1 MAKSRE
7 DLVKWAIDKAE
18 QYLKSAKDNLSY
30 ERLYPAAE
38 DIFRTVETSLE
49 ALLYYNGVKKIEYP
63 GKRKKF
69 TGRLALQFLVRDTLL
84 KRKIIRED
92 VYDKYLELATDLH
105 SGGYEFGR
113 YFKKDELNKAF
124 EFVEDFL
131 LFVISWTKAKTS

>member
-30 ERLYPAAE
+30 ERLHPAAE
-38 DIFRTVETSLE
+38 DIFRTMETSLE

-105 SGGYEFGR
+105 SGGYEFGQ

-131 LFVISWTKAKTS
+131 LFVISQTKAKTS